1 MKLYDISKDL
11 FNYLTAFR
19 WKVAAGTRLMPEE
32 VQNDLLNIF
41 REQEMRVR
49 RHPELKNKY
58 EEVRY
63 PLAVFADEVILY
75 SQWEYAGEWENML
88 LEQRFFNSEVGGD
101 RFFELCE
108 DYRIDDP
115 EVATIYYTCLN
126 MGFKGRYDRESEELR
141 RLRESLLEKFET
153 DPEHRGGVIFPQAYA
168 VSPAKKVKPLSRI
181 FHWRHLLFGLLLVLF
196 LGIVLDRLVIWEV
209 ISAPVSEAGR
219 LADRVLNRSALQ
231 TPISAS
237 SPVIPPP
244 IPMPPT
250 PAPDKPDWAISRAVS
265 PQAASADPGEPPPP
279 ETGSESEADDAT
291 PESAAPDTPGYTIQI
306 AAYFSKDP
314 AEALLNELKER
325 GYDPYIA
332 TAPHSEG
339 RTWYYVRLGHFERGS
354 LDQARAAAAEF
365 ARKENMKVF
374 VTNAIRYPERS

>member
-1 MKLYDISKDL
+1 MKLYDICKDL

-63 PLAVFADEVILY
+63 PLAVFADEVILN

-108 DYRIDDP
+108 DYQIDDP

-153 DPEHRGGVIFPQAYA
+153 DPERRGGPMFPQAYA

-181 FHWRHLLFGLLLVLF
+181 FHWRYVFFGLLLVFF
-196 LGIVLDRLVIWEV
+196 LGVVLDRLVIWEL
-209 ISAPVSEAGR
+209 ISAPVAEVSR

-237 SPVIPPP
+237 PSQIPAP
-244 IPMPPT
+244 IPMPSE
-250 PAPDKPDWAISRAVS
+250 PAPETPDWAISSAVS
-265 PQAASADPGEPPPP
+265 PQTASADSGEPPPQNQPGAEP
-279 ETGSESEADDAT
+279 EAEDAP

-306 AAYFSKDP
+306 AAYFSEDP

-374 VTNAIRYPERS
+374 VTNAI